1 MYPNSDLNLNYET
14 NDAIYWFSHAFDPL
28 NNWSAH
34 SVNIWGKVFPTVEH
48 GYHYRKFS
56 ETAPKIADLIQLA
69 PSPWAAMQIERQHKQ
84 KRRSD
89 WQDVKVGIM
98 TELVIAKV
106 RQNKDVL
113 ECLIKTGNKQIIEN
127 SPWDTFWGVGENGSG
142 RNQMG
147 EILMMIREEI
157 KDN

>member
-1 MYPNSDLNLNYET
+1 
-14 NDAIYWFSHAFDPL
+14 
-28 NNWSAH
+28 
-34 SVNIWGKVFPTVEH
+34 
-48 GYHYRKFS
+48 
-56 ETAPKIADLIQLA
+56 
-69 PSPWAAMQIERQHKQ
+69 MQIERQHKQ